1 MNGKTFVLA
10 LVVFLAAYM
19 AVEFWVLRQQI
30 GERTARSAQIK
41 PMGAETAE
49 QQSQHH
55 SKNGAFFLIFV
66 IALEHQLLLGGEL
79 FHQRQ

>member
-1 MNGKTFVLA
+1 
-10 LVVFLAAYM
+10 
-19 AVEFWVLRQQI
+19 
-30 GERTARSAQIK
+30 
-41 PMGAETAE
+41 MGAETAE

-55 SKNGAFFLIFV
+55 SENGAFFLIFV